1 MKNREKFWD
10 ETMGK
15 LDERLIDRASEELK
29 NEDDSE
35 DEYYG
40 ARVEKIPVSSK
51 RAIPFAPIIA
61 SAAAVCLIVGGV
73 FLVRNMPIG
82 VAKPSEGSET
92 TISDGIVITTAP
104 DITLES
110 TTAAVTEAE
119 DKGEIVGQVI
129 WGSASEEEMNLELYE
144 YYFFGEWEIKDVG
157 EVFSL
162 NYYEDFISSKCD
174 FIGFDETDTEVR
186 LYFSALDKK
195 YNCIISKSNTNI
207 MYMYSTDSGSQDNNI
222 YQSDLIYTCYRIS
235 AGTEEEK
242 NFIDSAA
249 AESVTLGYF
258 GRVKLLQYLTSM
270 ETVGRNYGESAL
282 YALTSKPL
290 YNEETGYYKSEFVR
304 NKTDKNRFFMLYTR
318 DKENLLIT
326 VPYSPLYGGEALNM
340 SIDISLE
347 NGEWVITDV
356 RGNDKRIYSIVGESD
371 EVISAEK
378 IQEIADHTG
387 SFDFGLLERSF
398 YGYWDIAQNNTGL
411 SDKLEITYNSDFFI
425 RGYVRPSCFYEDEN
439 CYYLL
444 YMGGGMGQLLLI
456 DKSNPD
462 IMYSYTDIEM
472 MDIPRDSGAVYIRN
486 KGVDNALA
494 LQEGEAV
501 SFLGLMKFIDDY
513 GFDLSAED
521 SFTDDEGYTWIH
533 GEAAWGEG
541 YGDIYLNELND
552 NMVVF
557 SKRYY
562 REDLVQEAI
571 AKREH
576 SILYDKSVYQ
586 YYRITAEKQ
595 NGEYTTVSRERY
607 AEELLKDR
615 EKMSTKWLT
624 LADEDTEK
632 VNALLTEEGY
642 GELSATAIVT
652 DFYTDLSGHYY
663 ALREMGNNMA
673 QSLDYCELYYY
684 SGEGNGYRLLGDGMC
699 GNCKA
704 YISGDRLFLFGVYR
718 DKGDGENG
726 WPAFLKVYRDGEMIF
741 SEEFGRTTPLMVTS
755 IEIGDFIVFSY
766 PFDMESADG
775 EKIVSNRNILVNRYD
790 SNVNYVTVD
799 DIAVDI
805 ADGVYNFKPD
815 YDKEERKYKGFT
827 IKLDGEEYCYRTD
840 SESLEDCL
848 YELEWL
854 YNDIYNGL
862 CCGFNEGTGYITVNG
877 EIYTELMDFKSH
889 EELSD
894 YLGRVFTEEAVQG
907 ITSEFCSGFYF
918 YEGKGY
924 IDINGSE
931 SSKRRVKLSVKS
943 VDGNEAIVNIVILS
957 DSENDR
963 ESPTISTAEV
973 EAVKTEKGWRLKGY
987 IINR

>member
-174 FIGFDETDTEVR
+174 SIGFDETDTEVR

-557 SKRYY
+557 SKRY
-562 REDLVQEAI
+562 
-571 AKREH
+571 
-576 SILYDKSVYQ
+576 
-586 YYRITAEKQ
+586 
-595 NGEYTTVSRERY
+595 
-607 AEELLKDR
+607 
-615 EKMSTKWLT
+615 
-624 LADEDTEK
+624 
-632 VNALLTEEGY
+632 
-642 GELSATAIVT
+642 
-652 DFYTDLSGHYY
+652 
-663 ALREMGNNMA
+663 
-673 QSLDYCELYYY
+673 
-684 SGEGNGYRLLGDGMC
+684 
-699 GNCKA
+699 
-704 YISGDRLFLFGVYR
+704 
-718 DKGDGENG
+718 
-726 WPAFLKVYRDGEMIF
+726 
-741 SEEFGRTTPLMVTS
+741 
-755 IEIGDFIVFSY
+755 
-766 PFDMESADG
+766 
-775 EKIVSNRNILVNRYD
+775 
-790 SNVNYVTVD
+790 
-799 DIAVDI
+799 
-805 ADGVYNFKPD
+805 
-815 YDKEERKYKGFT
+815 
-827 IKLDGEEYCYRTD
+827 
-840 SESLEDCL
+840 
-848 YELEWL
+848 
-854 YNDIYNGL
+854 
-862 CCGFNEGTGYITVNG
+862 
-877 EIYTELMDFKSH
+877 
-889 EELSD
+889 
-894 YLGRVFTEEAVQG
+894 
-907 ITSEFCSGFYF
+907 
-918 YEGKGY
+918 
-924 IDINGSE
+924 
-931 SSKRRVKLSVKS
+931 
-943 VDGNEAIVNIVILS
+943 
-957 DSENDR
+957 
-963 ESPTISTAEV
+963 
-973 EAVKTEKGWRLKGY
+973 
-987 IINR
+987 